1 MKRSC
6 RAAALLLAAVCI
18 LGILSGC
25 SSSGG
30 GAGSDNALRI
40 ALTGEAFSQEFLSNM
55 NPLYASTE
63 EEYAAGLLL
72 APTIMQYDEEK
83 GWQAVLGKITVSQ
96 EDGRT
101 VATIKLNKGVRYSN
115 DRPASMKDYRSM
127 VVYMLRTGYLGYFKD
142 FYRNPIEGLVACR
155 YNCKSLTLADVPDFE
170 VQIEKELEEVL
181 QEDQTAAKKAYEKML
196 AESKIFGKFD
206 GNPQTLSPDGRT
218 FKDVLLQD
226 GGKDVP
232 DEYFT
237 ASDVSSV
244 MLGDL
249 CALYAKKDRSLWMI
263 EELKLWYME
272 KLQKDFSDECLA
284 RADYVNGTISGMV
297 FTENTPQPLTMKVYF
312 EKLMEDEDEVIR
324 MLNLPLIQS
333 SYTATST
340 VIGTGSYACAGAD
353 SGRVGM
359 MAELKNLEKGRN
371 LSILTMEQED
381 VFASIYMGQ
390 ISAAVLSEELSKEDQ
405 QYYEEEYGLK
415 FVTIA
420 SAVAVYDPD
429 RVSAKE
435 LEGFSMLFG

>member
-6 RAAALLLAAVCI
+6 RVTALLLAAVCI
-18 LGILSGC
+18 LSILSGC
-25 SSSGG
+25 NSSGG
-30 GAGSDNALRI
+30 GAKSDRALRI
-40 ALTGEAFSQEFLSNM
+40 ALTGEAFCAEFLSNM

-83 GWQAVLGKITVSQ
+83 GWQSVLGKITVS
-96 EDGRT
+96 EADGRT

-115 DRPASMKDYRSM
+115 DRPASVRDYRSM
-127 VVYMLRTGYLGYFKD
+127 VVYMLRTNYLGYFKD
-142 FYRNPIEGLVACR
+142 FYTYPIEGLVACR
-155 YNCKSLTLADVPDFE
+155 YNCKSLTLADVPDFDA
-170 VQIEKELEEVL
+170 QIEKELAGIL
-181 QEDQTAAKKAYEKML
+181 QEDKIAAQKAYEKL
-196 AESKIFGKFD
+196 LVDSKIFGKFD
-206 GNPQTLSPDGRT
+206 GNPQTPSPDGRT
-218 FKDVLLQD
+218 FRDVLLQD
-226 GGKDVP
+226 GGKELP

-244 MLGDL
+244 MLKDL
-249 CALYAKKDRSLWMI
+249 CTLYAKKARNSWMI

-284 RADYVNGTISGMV
+284 RAEYVNGTISGMV
-297 FTENTPQPLTMKVYF
+297 ITENSNQPLTMKVYF

-333 SYTATST
+333 SYNATST
-340 VIGTGSYACAGAD
+340 VIGTGSYVRAGSD

-359 MAELKNLEKGRN
+359 MAELQNLQKGRD

-390 ISAAVLSEELSKEDQ
+390 ISAAVLSDEVSQKDR
-405 QYYEEEYGLK
+405 QYYEEEYGLE

-420 SAVAVYDPD
+420 NAVAVYDPD
-429 RVSAKE
+429 RVSVKE
-435 LEGFSMLFG
+435 LESFSMLFG